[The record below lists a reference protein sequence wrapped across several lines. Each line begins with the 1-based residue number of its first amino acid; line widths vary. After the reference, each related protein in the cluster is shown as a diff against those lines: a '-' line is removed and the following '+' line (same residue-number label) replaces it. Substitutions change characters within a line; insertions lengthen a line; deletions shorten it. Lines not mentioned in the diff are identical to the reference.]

1 MPGFFARTLVAP
13 LLPLVVAGAVVIA
26 GAGAGTAPALA
37 ADGDT
42 GPQWTHAT
50 ALTGEPKYGP
60 DVDHFDY
67 VNPDAPK
74 GGTVRLATS
83 GGFDT
88 FNPILS
94 RGNPAPGLGLTF
106 DRLMDD
112 ALDEMNIS
120 AVYGL
125 IAEATRHPA
134 DDSWVEFRINPK
146 ARWHDGEPV
155 TADDVVWS
163 FEKLVEVNPS
173 QRFYYRNVVKA
184 EKVADD
190 VVRFT
195 FDVKNNRELPHIMG
209 QIPVLPKHWWEGT
222 DANGNK
228 RDISKGTLE
237 PPLGSGPYRIKSFEA
252 NRSITYERVKDYWAA
267 DLPVRKGTYN
277 FDEIRYDSYRDSA
290 VMLEAFKGDQYD
302 FRAENSAKNWAT
314 GYDFPAR
321 TEGKVILETFPDKA
335 RGVMQ
340 AFVMNLRRDKF
351 KDERV
356 REALNYAFDFETT
369 NRTTFYGQYKR
380 IASYFAGTELASS
393 GLPQGKELEILNSV
407 RDLVPSEV
415 FTTPYANP
423 VAGTP
428 EKLRDNL
435 RKAVGLLTA
444 AGYELKGQRMVNAR
458 TGEPLTI
465 EFVDNDP
472 NSERY
477 VLPFA
482 NNLKRIGIE
491 MSFRVL
497 DTPQYIN
504 RIETRDFDMTT
515 LAWAE
520 SLSPGNEQRDFW
532 GSEAADQNRS
542 RNYAG
547 IKDKGIDALIDKVI
561 FAETREDLVAATHA
575 LDRVLLAHHY
585 VVPQW
590 YLDLDRTAR
599 WDRFGHPE
607 KMPEYTYGF
616 PEIWWW
622 DKDKAAKVGP
632 QP

>member
-1 MPGFFARTLVAP
+1 MPGFLTRTLVAV
-13 LLPLVVAGAVVIA
+13 LLPLIMAGA
-26 GAGAGTAPALA
+26 APALA

-50 ALTGEPKYGP
+50 ALTGEPKYGA

-74 GGTVRLATS
+74 GGTVRLADS

-94 RGNPAPGLGLTF
+94 RGNAAPGIGRTLDT
-106 DRLMDD
+106 LMDNS
-112 ALDEMNIS
+112 LDEVNIS
-120 AVYGL
+120 AMYGL
-125 IAEATRHPA
+125 IAEATRHP
-134 DDSWVEFRINPK
+134 DDFSWVEFRLNPR
-146 ARWHDGEPV
+146 ARWHDGEPITV
-155 TADDVVWS
+155 DDVIWS
-163 FEKLVEVNPS
+163 FNKLVELNPS

-209 QIPVLPKHWWEGT
+209 QMMVLPKHWWEGT
-222 DANGNK
+222 APDGKK

-237 PPLGSGPYRIKSFEA
+237 PPLGSGPYRIKDFEA
-252 NRSITYERVKDYWAA
+252 NRSVTYERVKDYWAA
-267 DLPVRKGTYN
+267 DLPVRKGTNN
-277 FDEIRYDSYRDSA
+277 FDTIRYDSYRDST
-290 VMLEAFKGDQYD
+290 VVLEAFKGDQYD
-302 FRAENSAKNWAT
+302 FRRENSAKNWAT

-321 TEGKVILETFPDKA
+321 KDGRVILETFPDKA
-335 RGVMQ
+335 SGVMQ

-356 REALNYAFDFETT
+356 REALNYAFDFESA
-369 NRTTFYGQYKR
+369 NRTTFFGQYKR

-393 GLPQGKELEILNSV
+393 GLPEGKELEILNSV
-407 RDLVPSEV
+407 RDLVPANV
-415 FTTPYANP
+415 FTTPYTNP
-423 VAGTP
+423 TGGSP
-428 EKLRDNL
+428 EAMRDNL
-435 RKAVGLLTA
+435 RKAVGLLKE
-444 AGYELKGQRMVNAR
+444 AGYELKGQQLVNAR

-465 EFVDNDP
+465 EFVGNDP

-477 VLPFA
+477 VVPFA

-491 MSFRVL
+491 MTFRVL

-504 RIETRDFDMTT
+504 RVNNRDFDMTT
-515 LAWAE
+515 LAWGQ
-520 SLSPGNEQRDFW
+520 SLSPGNEQRGYW
-532 GSEAADQNRS
+532 GSEAADSNQS

-561 FAETREDLVAATHA
+561 FAKTREDLVAATRA

-585 VVPQW
+585 VIPQW
-590 YLDLDRTAR
+590 YLDLYRTAR
-599 WDRFGHPE
+599 WDRFGHPQN
-607 KMPEYTYGF
+607 MTPYTDGF

-622 DKDKAAKVGP
+622 DKDKAAKTGP